1 MAAGLV
7 YNTPEMLQPS
17 TTAEGSPPLL
27 VIAGPTATGKTEAA
41 LRIAEDHAG
50 EIISAD
56 SMQIYKELEVGT
68 AKPTAEERKRA
79 PFHMVDFVDPREP
92 YTVADFQRDARA
104 AIAEVH
110 SRGKLPILCG
120 GTGLYIRSVLRGLSF
135 PPGAMPETHEIRQR
149 LEEEARKGGLQALH
163 ARLAEVDPVTAARV
177 APADAKRIIRALEV
191 YEHTGEPFS
200 ALSRVDDAEKLNYN
214 AATFVLT
221 CPRERLYERI
231 ERRVDDMLA
240 AGWLEEVVRL
250 RDSGLT
256 LEHQAMLAIGYRH
269 LYCFL
274 QDGGDFRE
282 VVGQIKRDTRRF
294 AKRQLTWFRREDM
307 QWVEWTTPEDFAAA
321 VRLMSNVSILGG

>member
-1 MAAGLV
+1 LAAAFV

-27 VIAGPTATGKTEAA
+27 VIAGPTAAGKTEAA
-41 LRIAEDHAG
+41 LRIAEQHDG

-68 AKPTAEERKRA
+68 AKPTPEERKRA
-79 PFHMVDFVDPREP
+79 PFHLIDFVDPHEP

-104 AIAEVH
+104 AIADVH
-110 SRGKLPILCG
+110 GRGKLPILCG

-135 PPGAMPETHEIRQR
+135 PPGAMPETQEIRQR
-149 LEEEARKGGLQALH
+149 LEEEAGERGLQELH
-163 ARLAEVDPVTAARV
+163 QRLAKVDPVTAARV

-200 ALSRVDDAEKLNYN
+200 ALSRVDEAEKLNYN

-221 CPRERLYERI
+221 CPRDLLYERI

-250 RDSGLT
+250 RDLGLT
-256 LEHQAMLAIGYRH
+256 LEHQAMQAIGYRH
-269 LYCFL
+269 LCLFL
-274 QDGGDFRE
+274 QDDGDLSE
-282 VVGQIKRDTRRF
+282 VVARIKRDTRRF
-294 AKRQLTWFRREDM
+294 AKRQLTWFRREEM
-307 QWVEWTTPEDFAAA
+307 QWVEWSTPEEFAAA